1 MIYLTNLDLNQN
13 QLMNAVIQPLAS
25 APSSPK
31 LGQIYCNSATSKI
44 IWYNGTAWQTV
55 GVVVESSSTNGNIK
69 VDGVEMSVY
78 TLPVATASVLGG
90 IKVGTGL
97 SVAAD
102 GTLSTAGEANQNA
115 FSNVSVPVQSTV
127 ATGTS
132 GASSAVTIAAD
143 SQTDTLSVASG
154 NKWVTVAG
162 DATNDKI
169 TIGHAASGVTAGT
182 YGSQSKVPS
191 VTVDAAG
198 HITGVTETTISGVA
212 AESHSHGNI
221 SNTGTLP
228 GKSLVVVTD
237 ASGAITTDTSVSLAE
252 LEYLDGTTSNVQT
265 QINAKLD
272 ASQKNAANG
281 VCPLGADKLVPSANL
296 PSYVDDVIEGYIV
309 SGSTALSSGWLSLTS
324 SGTALTPETGK
335 IYVVVSAGDY
345 QNKQYRWSGTT
356 YALCNPSDVNTV
368 NGKAGIVVLT
378 QDDVGDGSTYVRY
391 SNSEKTK
398 LAGITS
404 GATNNTITLNGSAVQ
419 NPSFY
424 APAGAGTNGQILK
437 SNGSGAPTWASYSG
451 LDKVGTVTSVGIT
464 AGTGIS
470 ISGSPVTSS
479 GTMTVTNTGVTSVNG
494 STGPITGVA
503 KKYTATNP
511 ALTASGGAWS
521 WAISNATHGLG
532 NAALMVQV
540 YEVSSGAM
548 VFADVTIDQSTFTVT
563 ITMIDSASAGTL
575 AAGTY
580 RAVIIG

>member
-13 QLMNAVIQPLAS
+13 QLMNAVLQPLAS
-25 APSSPK
+25 APAAPK
-31 LGQIYCNSATSKI
+31 LGQIYCNSATAKI
-44 IWYNGTAWQTV
+44 MWFNGTAWQTV
-55 GVVVESSSTNGNIK
+55 GVVVENSNANGNIK
-69 VDGVEMSVY
+69 VDGVEMTVY
-78 TLPVATASVLGG
+78 TLPTATASVLGG

-97 SVAAD
+97 SVTSD
-102 GTLSTAGEANQNA
+102 GVLSTLGEANQNA
-115 FSNVSVPVQSTV
+115 FSNVSIPIQSTST
-127 ATGTS
+127 TGTS
-132 GASSAVTIAAD
+132 GAASAVTLSAD
-143 SQTDTLSVASG
+143 GQTDTVTVASG
-154 NKWVTVAG
+154 NKWVTVDG
-162 DATNDKI
+162 DTANEKL

-191 VTVDAAG
+191 VTVDSAG
-198 HITGVTETTISGVA
+198 HITGVVETAISGA
-212 AESHSHGNI
+212 AIESHSHGNI

-237 ASGAITTDTSVSLAE
+237 ASGVITTDSSVSLTE
-252 LEYLDGTTSNVQT
+252 LEYLDGATSNIQT

-296 PSYVDDVIEGYIV
+296 PSYVDDVLEAYIV
-309 SGSTALSSGWLSLTS
+309 PASTAYSSGWLSLTD
-324 SGTALTPETGK
+324 GGAALTPEKGK

-345 QNKQYRWSGTT
+345 LNKQYRWGGTT
-356 YALCNPSDVNTV
+356 YALCNPSDVNKV
-368 NGKAGIVVLT
+368 NGKTGIVVLT

-391 SNSEKTK
+391 SSSEKTK
-398 LAGITS
+398 LSGIAS
-404 GATNNTITLNGSAVQ
+404 GATNNTITLNGTANQ

-521 WAISNATHGLG
+521 WAISNTAHGLG

-548 VFADVTIDQSTFTVT
+548 VFADVTIDQSSFAVT

>member
-13 QLMNAVIQPLAS
+13 QLMNAVLQPLAS
-25 APSSPK
+25 APAAPK
-31 LGQIYCNSATSKI
+31 LGQIYCNSATAKI
-44 IWYNGTAWQTV
+44 MWYNGTAWQTV
-55 GVVVESSSTNGNIK
+55 GVVVENSSTNGNIK
-69 VDGVEMSVY
+69 VDGVEMAVY
-78 TLPVATASVLGG
+78 TLPAATASVLGG

-97 SVAAD
+97 SVTAD

-143 SQTDTLSVASG
+143 SKTDTLSVASG

-237 ASGAITTDTSVSLAE
+237 ASGVITTDSSVSLTE
-252 LEYLDGTTSNVQT
+252 LEYLDGATSNIQT

-296 PSYVDDVIEGYIV
+296 PSYVDDVLEAYIV
-309 SGSTALSSGWLSLTS
+309 PASTAYSSGWLSLTD
-324 SGTALTPETGK
+324 GGAALTPEKGK

-345 QNKQYRWSGTT
+345 LNKQYRWGGTT
-356 YALCNPSDVNTV
+356 YALCNPSDVNKV
-368 NGKAGIVVLT
+368 NGKTGIVVLT

-391 SNSEKTK
+391 SSSEKTK
-398 LAGITS
+398 LSGIAS
-404 GATNNTITLNGSAVQ
+404 GATNNTITLNGTANQ

-424 APAGAGTNGQILK
+424 APAGVGTSGQILK
-437 SNGSGAPTWASYSG
+437 SNGSGAPTWESYSG

-548 VFADVTIDQSTFTVT
+548 VFTDVTIDQSTFTVT

-575 AAGTY
+575 AAETY